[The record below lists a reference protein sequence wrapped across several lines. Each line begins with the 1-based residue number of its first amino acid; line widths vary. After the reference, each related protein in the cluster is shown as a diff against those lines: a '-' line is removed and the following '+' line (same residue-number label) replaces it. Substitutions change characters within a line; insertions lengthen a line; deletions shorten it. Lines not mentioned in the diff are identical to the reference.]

1 MTSLPFE
8 LQIPLTGLGLALV
21 LWFGLDLLARRFAS
35 GSLRRNLLLVS
46 RLSVSFSLAL
56 AAVGWWIGS
65 LLDPEIIDLPR
76 DGIGIRAFFTVVGV
90 SWTLLRWKA
99 EIGRYPDRYGERL
112 MPGMQAKD
120 RTFLLDVVGKLL
132 LSLSILILAL
142 QVMRLLGISAAVL
155 ITAGGF
161 GAAAVGFGAQSIVSN
176 SLSGLSLYVNRP
188 FVVGDFIDLPSEG
201 LAGTVESISWFYT
214 RLRSVDRQPLF
225 VPNAIFSAKSVINSS
240 EIDNRRIWIEFG
252 INYADRDRIPALTVD
267 LESWLLA
274 DVDVDSERTL
284 AVNFIGFGDSSLNLR
299 LVCHSKKGASLAEAW
314 ALQQKVLL
322 EIGAAVDR
330 CGASM
335 PFPTRTLLQG

>member
-1 MTSLPFE
+1 MTPLPFD
-8 LQIPLTGLGLALV
+8 LQIPVTGLGLALV
-21 LWFGLDLLARRFAS
+21 LWVGLDLLARRFAS
-35 GSLRRNLLLVS
+35 GSLRRNLLLSS
-46 RLSVSFSLAL
+46 RLSVSVSCAL
-56 AAVGWWIGS
+56 AALGWWVGS

-76 DGIGIRAFFTVVGV
+76 DGLGIRAFFAVVGV
-90 SWTLLRWKA
+90 SWTLLRWKT

-112 MPGMQAKD
+112 LPGMQAKD
-120 RTFLLDVVGKLL
+120 RTFLLDVIGKMLF
-132 LSLSILILAL
+132 SLAVLILVL
-142 QVMRLLGISAAVL
+142 QVMRILGISAAVL

-176 SLSGLSLYVNRP
+176 SLSGLSLYINRP

-201 LAGTVESISWFYT
+201 LSGTVENISWFYT

-225 VPNAIFSAKSVINSS
+225 VPNAIFSAKSVVNSS
-240 EIDNRRIWIEFG
+240 EIDNRRVWVEFG
-252 INYADRDRIPALTVD
+252 LNYADREKIQTLTVE
-267 LESWLLA
+267 LEAWLRA
-274 DVDVDSERTL
+274 DVDVDPERTL
-284 AVNFIGFGDSSLNLR
+284 AVNFVGYGDSSLNLR
-299 LVCHSKKGASLAEAW
+299 LVCHAKGASLAEAW